1 MAKETITVRVY
12 TTSGGNPTNKEVS
25 TLKELQDIVKGYVEV
40 VYDQNQ
46 VFVVNEDGLSLNLPR
61 NPYFPHLVGNV
72 VVADRGSELLG

>member
-12 TTSGGNPTNKEVS
+12 TTSGFCIYKKVS

-46 VFVVNEDGLSLNLPR
+46 AFVVNEDGLSLNLPR
-61 NPYFPHLVGNV
+61 NFYFPHLVGNV